1 MTDTARVDD
10 LPIKHQPRSGGPA
23 LAICLIFLAA
33 ALPLIAAG
41 HERGRGAW
49 DQNTYHLVAI
59 RTFARQWPRFDL
71 HDYASATTPGYHLVL
86 ALVDKFISDDVRVLR
101 LFGMLFTLGL
111 LATLALAVGRR
122 VPPAIAIALC
132 LPAVCSLYVF
142 SSGAWLLPDNVAWWG
157 VLAILL
163 VALRSRVDAWSYVLG
178 AILLTLLVAVRQ
190 SDAWAA
196 AVLWAAAWRGN
207 AGKNS
212 VPFDTRAAIG
222 RLGWMA
228 LATVPAAVLLLW
240 FVHLW
245 HGLLPVGM
253 QSFHGG
259 ANPAVPAT
267 VLGVFGILA
276 IFFTPFAAAAHLPR
290 QRVFIIAGA
299 AVGFIAAALP
309 VTTYS
314 HAQGRESGIWNLTL
328 HLPMV
333 HQRSILMIALA
344 TFGGALLVVWLLSL
358 ETRDRWIS
366 LVAWLAFIAAQT
378 ENTKAWQRYY
388 EPFVLI
394 ALPLMASRVIAHHKK
409 RARPLAIAGP
419 LILALLLAAITAA
432 GLR

>member
-1 MTDTARVDD
+1 VTNSARVDD
-10 LPIKHQPRSGGPA
+10 LPFKQQPRTVGPA
-23 LAICLIFLAA
+23 LAICFVFLAA

-71 HDYASATTPGYHLVL
+71 HDYASATTPGYHLIL

-163 VALRSRVDAWSYVLG
+163 VALRPRVDAWTYVLG
-178 AILLTLLVAVRQ
+178 AILLTILVAIRQ

-207 AGKNS
+207 ASENS
-212 VPFDTRAAIG
+212 APFDTRAAVA
-222 RLGWMA
+222 RLGGMA
-228 LATVPAAVLLLW
+228 LATVPAAALLLW

-276 IFFTPFAAAAHLPR
+276 IFFTPFAAPSRLPR
-290 QRVFIIAGA
+290 RGLFIGGGA
-299 AVGFIAAALP
+299 AMGFIAAALP
-309 VTTYS
+309 VMTYS
-314 HAQGRESGIWNLTL
+314 HAQGRESGIWNLAL

-344 TFGGALLVVWLLSL
+344 TLGGALLVIWLLSL
-358 ETRDRWIS
+358 ETRDRWIF
-366 LVAWLAFIAAQT
+366 LITWLAFIAAQT

-394 ALPLMASRVIAHHKK
+394 ALPLMASRVMEH
-409 RARPLAIAGP
+409 RNSWPRPIAIAGP

-432 GLR
+432 GLH